1 MASAPPLLLTYYA
14 DDFTGSTDAL
24 ECLVRAGIRTVLF
37 LNPPSPADLAR
48 YPGLGA
54 IGVAGLTR
62 SLAPDAMEVALRPA
76 FSALRALGSRH
87 VHYKICS
94 TFDSSPTVGSIGRA
108 IDLGAEIFPGPIVP
122 LLVATPPLGRFCVFG
137 QLFARYGNGS
147 IGTIHRLDRH
157 PAISHHPV
165 TPMTEADV
173 RLHLSHQTKKRV
185 GLLNVLDLER
195 PAGETTAA
203 VGALISSGHDVLLID
218 GLNANHLLRA
228 GEQIDRLADHA
239 PLFSVGSSG
248 IESALTAA
256 WTAQAASSAV
266 SGSRSPVSGS
276 RSPASGSALTS
287 PPPATRGLASP
298 LLAVSGSCS
307 PVTVEQIEWALAHG
321 FTGIAWEPKADQS
334 SLVAAAVAAL
344 RTGRNVVVYTH
355 LGGSVTALPSHELGT
370 HLGRLTRAILSSV
383 RLTRLAVAGGD
394 TSSYVAR
401 ALGIESLEWVAP
413 LLPGAPWCRAHAT
426 DSPVHGL
433 EVIFKGGQVGPPDSF
448 GIIARGHL

>member
-1 MASAPPLLLTYYA
+1 MRSEPPLLLAYYA

-37 LNPPSPADLAR
+37 LEPPTPADVAR

-54 IGVAGLTR
+54 VGVAGLTR
-62 SLAPDAMEVALRPA
+62 SLAPDAMETILRPA
-76 FSALRALGSRH
+76 FCALRALGARH

-137 QLFARYGNGS
+137 HLFARYGNGS
-147 IGTIHRLDRH
+147 VGTIHRLDRH

-173 RLHLSHQTKKRV
+173 RLHLAQQTRKRV
-185 GLLNVLDLER
+185 GLLNLLDLER
-195 PAGETTAA
+195 TPGDTTAA
-203 VGALISSGHDVLLID
+203 AEALISSGHEVLLID

-228 GEQIDRLADHA
+228 GEQIERLAGHV
-239 PLFSVGSSG
+239 PFFSVGSSG

-256 WTAQAASSAV
+256 WTAQAAPSEA
-266 SGSRSPVSGS
+266 SRSCTPAAHSGITAPP
-276 RSPASGSALTS
+276 RSPLS
-287 PPPATRGLASP
+287 PESP

-321 FTGIAWEPKADQS
+321 FTGIAWDPKADLT
-334 SLVAAAVAAL
+334 SLAATAVAAL
-344 RTGRNVVVYTH
+344 RNGRNVVVYTH
-355 LGGSVTALPSHELGT
+355 RGGTVTALPSDELGT
-370 HLGRLTRAILSSV
+370 LLGQLARAVLAEV
-383 RLTRLAVAGGD
+383 KLNRLAVAGGD

-401 ALGIESLEWVAP
+401 ALGIQSLEWVAP

-426 DSPVHGL
+426 DSPADGL
-433 EVIFKGGQVGPPDSF
+433 QVIFKGGQVGPPDSF
-448 GIIARGHL
+448 GIIAGSHS